1 MKLSYTPIL
10 LLLFMAPA
18 ICQAEPGD
26 KQAGPIDKIAE
37 LIKQG
42 NVHELA
48 KYFAANVDMAVLD
61 NTNVYSKTQSELI
74 LERFFKENKP
84 LSVKIFHRVSS
95 NANYNFAVLIL
106 NTDKGKYRV
115 SFTLK
120 EVAKQMVII
129 DLRIETEKT

>member
-1 MKLSYTPIL
+1 MKLIYTPIL
-10 LLLFMAPA
+10 LLLFMLPA
-18 ICQAEPGD
+18 IC
-26 KQAGPIDKIAE
+26 QAGPIDKIAE
-37 LIKQG
+37 LIKEG

-48 KYFAANVDMAVLD
+48 KFFADNVDMAVLD
-61 NTNVYSKTQSELI
+61 DTNVYSKTQAELI
-74 LERFFKENKP
+74 LEKFFKENKP
-84 LSVKIFHRVSS
+84 ISVKILHRISS

-120 EVAKQMVII
+120 ETAKEMVVI

>member
-1 MKLSYTPIL
+1 MKLIYTPIL
-10 LLLFMAPA
+10 LLLFMLPA
-18 ICQAEPGD
+18 I
-26 KQAGPIDKIAE
+26 QAGPIDKIAE

-48 KYFAANVDMAVLD
+48 KFFADNVDMAVLD
-61 NTNVYSKTQSELI
+61 NTNVYSKTQAEII
-74 LERFFKENKP
+74 LEKFFKENKP

-95 NANYNFAVLIL
+95 NSNYNFAVLIL

-120 EVAKQMVII
+120 EAEKEMVII